1 MRVARGARLGSA
13 HTLSVSSPTH
23 ASSSCVPG
31 TRCPPCP
38 PPTGR
43 PGVGVCMEGESVY
56 GKPRASLSLSSHSGD
71 AEGGG
76 QAAALSRAH
85 TLLSETL
92 SYTHTYT
99 GGTKQEG
106 ARAKAPPPPPPA
118 AARCVAFARSSW
130 PRPGRARSARRGGS
144 SRRRRRAAA
153 ACRRRLPPPHPQPPP
168 SPPASARG
176 RAGSLTIR
184 RVIFWA
190 RGAAEVGGCA
200 RRGHSA
206 EEWEGDGAR
215 TGGGGAEEEGGGGG
229 ARSEGGGMRGRGGA
243 AEEGEG
249 AGRALRRGRGAPR
262 GGEGEAAAGGREKRA
277 GVVEGGW

>member
-1 MRVARGARLGSA
+1 MGGGLLLYPLAHTTRRTPPSPPALSLGGSDTHTPHTPAPLSFSCLTCLTSQLMPDAARGEDDRF
-13 HTLSVSSPTH
+13 
-23 ASSSCVPG
+23 
-31 TRCPPCP
+31 RI
-38 PPTGR
+38 
-43 PGVGVCMEGESVY
+43 VY
-56 GKPRASLSLSSHSGD
+56 
-71 AEGGG
+71 
-76 QAAALSRAH
+76 
-85 TLLSETL
+85 T
-92 SYTHTYT
+92 YTYT